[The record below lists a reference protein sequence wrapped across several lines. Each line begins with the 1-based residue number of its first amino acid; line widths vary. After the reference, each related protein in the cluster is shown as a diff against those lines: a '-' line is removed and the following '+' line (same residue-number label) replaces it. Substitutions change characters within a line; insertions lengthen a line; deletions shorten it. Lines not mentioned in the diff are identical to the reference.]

1 MNNLSNGLV
10 PTERLQKIASWREK
24 YGNNH
29 NVMIPAEEAELL
41 ARELLA
47 YREAQGNVVAWR
59 NKTTG
64 WCGTVVVQ
72 GANPADK
79 GYEPLYTAPQLP
91 AAPDEMTHEMMR
103 AVQMHS
109 ELGAYAANNLSGAYG
124 LFREF
129 WSVACRAAMLAAA
142 PTPES
147 DSVTDSTAQ

>member
-1 MNNLSNGLV
+1 MNNLSNDEIKLAIS
-10 PTERLQKIASWREK
+10 TYEK
-24 YGNNH
+24 SGNTVWAN
-29 NVMIPAEEAELL
+29 AL
-41 ARELLA
+41 RELLA

-91 AAPDEMTHEMMR
+91 ALPDEMSFEMMR

-109 ELGAYAANNLSGAYG
+109 ELGAYAANNFSGAYD

-129 WSVACRAAMLAAA
+129 WSVACRAAMIAAA
-142 PTPES
+142 PKP
-147 DSVTDSTAQ
+147 DSNNVTDNAARQFGSLSSGSKNG